1 MAKQANRTMIGV
13 FVVLAVI
20 MLAASLV
27 IFGSGKFSAYFQKR
41 QKFVLYFDES
51 LKGLDVGAP
60 VLFQGVPVGSVTS
73 MVIYFDVVKL
83 QTRIPVL
90 IDFDPEKFKVG
101 GPENRK
107 LLRNPRIFMPKL
119 VEKGL
124 RAELTMQSLITGK
137 LMIELDFH
145 PNTPLILNNYNKN
158 YIEIAT
164 IPSTTSKLARA
175 LDKLDLEAVQKKLES
190 ALEGIAKLTNN
201 PDLAASIKHL
211 KETLRDARKLINR
224 VDRQVDPL
232 ADDVKKTAKDLGKL
246 ARNLDSRVGGVAEGL
261 NKTMSAARGVL
272 SEDSPL
278 IVELQDTLQEI
289 SAVSRSLRQLADY
302 LEEHPESLI
311 RGKGKPGKESGG
323 K

>member
-1 MAKQANRTMIGV
+1 MAKQANRMMIGG

-27 IFGSGKFSAYFQKR
+27 IFGSGKFSAFFQKR
-41 QKFVLYFDES
+41 HKIVLYFDES

-60 VLFQGVPVGSVTS
+60 VLFQGVPVGTVTN

-90 IDFDPEKFKVG
+90 IEVDPDKFKVAVG
-101 GPENRK
+101 FQK
-107 LLRNPRIFMPKL
+107 LLKNPQEFLPKL
-119 VEKGL
+119 IDKGL
-124 RAELTMQSLITGK
+124 RAELTMQSFITGK
-137 LMIELDFH
+137 LMIELDFR
-145 PNTPLILNNYNKN
+145 PDTPLILNNYDKN
-158 YIEIAT
+158 YIEIPT
-164 IPSTTSKLARA
+164 IPSKTKQ
-175 LDKLDLEAVQKKLES
+175 LEKNLES
-190 ALEGIAKLTNN
+190 ALAGIDRFVNN
-201 PDLAASIKHL
+201 PDLAASIRAL
-211 KETLRDARKLINR
+211 KETLLAARKLVTR

-232 ADDVKKTAKDLGKL
+232 AGDFKKTTKDFRQL
-246 ARNLDSRVGGVAEGL
+246 ARDLDSRVGGVAEGL

-278 IVELQDTLQEI
+278 IIELQDTLKEI
-289 SAVSRSLRQLADY
+289 SAASRSLRQLADY
-302 LEEHPESLI
+302 LEEHPESLV